1 MSSLGVAYRRDESAP
16 AAPDRAMV
24 LAAGLGKRMLPI
36 TATLPKPLVKVH
48 GRTLLDHGLDALER
62 AGVRRAVVNIHHHPE
77 QMREHLVGRANPAI
91 EISDE
96 SGALLDS
103 GGGIAKALPLLGGS
117 PFFLLNADTFWVE
130 GYRPN
135 LLRMAEHWRAGEMD
149 FLLLLA
155 AMPNSVGY
163 AGSGDF
169 TMDADGRLERRQE
182 RRVAPFAYAGAAI
195 VDPSAFDGSPAGAFS
210 LNLLF
215 DRALERGR
223 LFGIRLDG
231 LWLHVGTPG
240 AIAEAEEAIARSA
253 A

>member
-1 MSSLGVAYRRDESAP
+1 MKP
-16 AAPDRAMV
+16 AVFRARHEGATVCGPRRAMV

-36 TATLPKPLVKVH
+36 TLETPKPLVRVH
-48 GRTLLDHGLDALER
+48 GKTLLDHGLDALAQ
-62 AGVRRAVVNIHHHPE
+62 AGVAEAVVNVHHHPE
-77 QMREHLVGRANPAI
+77 KMRAHLERRTAPAI
-91 EISDE
+91 AISDE
-96 SGALLDS
+96 SAALLDS
-103 GGGIAKALPLLGGS
+103 GGGVAKALPLLGDE
-117 PFFLLNADTFWVE
+117 PFFLLNADTFWIE

-135 LLRMAEHWRAGEMD
+135 LLRLAEHWRSGEMD

-155 AMPNSVGY
+155 AATNAIGY
-163 AGSGDF
+163 SGAGDF
-169 TMDADGRLERRQE
+169 IMDPEGRLERRQE

-195 VDPSAFDGSPAGAFS
+195 VDPAIFAAAPAGPFS

-215 DRALERGR
+215 DRAIESGR

-231 LWLHVGTPG
+231 LWLHVGTPD